1 LRPERK
7 IAPSVPK
14 IAPRAENCSRRR
26 GIVGGQGNGRS
37 GRSRS
42 RWRGQAWHSLGDH
55 LWTAGSVGGAHGE
68 RRKAPPK
75 EAVRRPLS
83 DYRDHRRA
91 RLPNQATNGAPM
103 ERAGLTLSLGPLAA
117 GYSALLG
124 RRGGLRQRPLEW
136 AVRCQSQP
144 KAAGDRGHGRVRGP
158 LGPQTNAQARGIP
171 LRRKGWLGTPG
182 ATRDNGQQE
191 PLQERCRDWSPAGG
205 GQRPG
210 AAPLGPEAQPHS
222 RRSHQDHRSRGAEPD
237 LATCRVT
244 EPLRQLCGRTSPLA
258 FGDRGGPRARAP
270 DMAIHMRG
278 PGASDSLRRLGARA
292 WHSLGDLAPRALG
305 LSAIFLRPIGDFRH
319 IFGD

>member
-1 LRPERK
+1 MQLA
-7 IAPSVPK
+7 IVPSWG
-14 IAPRAENCSRRR
+14 A
-26 GIVGGQGNGRS
+26 VGGSDRDRSNGRCGAS
-37 GRSRS
+37 RNPKPLGIGGTAESEARWGRKR
-42 RWRGQAWHSLGDH
+42 
-55 LWTAGSVGGAHGE
+55 T
-68 RRKAPPK
+68 
-75 EAVRRPLS
+75 RRP
-83 DYRDHRRA
+83 
-91 RLPNQATNGAPM
+91 GA
-103 ERAGLTLSLGPLAA
+103 SLCAA
-117 GYSALLG
+117 K
-124 RRGGLRQRPLEW
+124 GGSEP
-136 AVRCQSQP
+136 
-144 KAAGDRGHGRVRGP
+144 RGP
-158 LGPQTNAQARGIP
+158 PVTTANRNRSKSG
-171 LRRKGWLGTPG
+171 
-182 ATRDNGQQE
+182 E
-191 PLQERCRDWSPAGG
+191 ERCRDWSPAGG

-210 AAPLGPEAQPHS
+210 AAPLGPAAQPHS